1 MWPVVASLPAAMVR
15 ARKSNTLLNA
25 AGDSASPADLE
36 RKSQMDSAQRS
47 AQATALGASATRD
60 LNTSIP
66 RRLDGLQILN
76 DGQAVAVSSP
86 SDGTIL
92 MTNKVGGRILNLID
106 GTRNVRSICESLRNE
121 FPSVEESKLR
131 EHVTSFLLKGEQKG
145 VLAFSA
151 RAPLSLPVLNA
162 TPKRR
167 DAEPSQLFEEER
179 KFHPDIYWYLTFR
192 CNLACAHC
200 SVFSSPYVDTSTD
213 LKTQDCLEV
222 VEQLSEMNVS
232 MAMLSGGEALIRPD
246 ALKIIRTLADH
257 NIYVGLET
265 NGLKIAEKAFIDVA
279 LELQA
284 RRLMNITIS
293 LDGGTAETHSVLRG
307 PGSFERTVRG
317 MRALHEHGVQFDI
330 QCVLNRENYHTI
342 PNLYDL
348 ALEVQPDAINWLPL
362 NSAGRGGELI
372 KRLGIGYAET
382 VGILELVDQHKSR
395 YSGTTV
401 MKLPPA
407 MVPPKYMLQLF
418 KGQDVGCCTS
428 CKFPLLGVLPNG
440 DITVC
445 GVSRNNPSLYFGN
458 VREIRLKDAWEKARM
473 DLLRTR
479 YVGGEELRGIC
490 GDCVWKQSCKGSCR
504 AKAYE
509 DGGDFFS
516 PYPAC
521 QEAADR
527 GEFPDVY
534 RISKGAYVR
543 PA

>member
-1 MWPVVASLPAAMVR
+1 
-15 ARKSNTLLNA
+15 
-25 AGDSASPADLE
+25 
-36 RKSQMDSAQRS
+36 MDSAQTS
-47 AQATALGASATRD
+47 AQAAAFGASARKD
-60 LNTSIP
+60 LSTSIP

-92 MTNKVGGRILNLID
+92 LTNKVGGRILNLID
-106 GTRNVRSICESLRNE
+106 GRRNVGSICETLRSE
-121 FPSVEESKLR
+121 FSGVEESKLR

-145 VLAFSA
+145 VLTFSA
-151 RAPLSLPVLNA
+151 TAPLGLTVLDGPA
-162 TPKRR
+162 WRGAGARR
-167 DAEPSQLFEEER
+167 LFEEDR

-200 SVFSSPYVDTSTD
+200 SVFSSPYVDTSTG
-213 LKTQDCLEV
+213 LKTQDCLDV
-222 VEQLSEMNVS
+222 VEQLAEMNVS

-246 ALKIIRTLADH
+246 ALKIIRALGDH

-265 NGLKIAEKAFIDVA
+265 NGLKISEPAFIEVA

-284 RRLMNITIS
+284 RKLMNITIS
-293 LDGGTAETHSVLRG
+293 LDGGTTETHSVLRG
-307 PGSFERTVRG
+307 PGPFERTVRG

-348 ALEVQPDAINWLPL
+348 ALEVQPDTVNWLPL

-372 KRLGIGYAET
+372 KRLGLGYAET
-382 VGILELVDQHKSR
+382 VDILELVDRHKGR

-401 MKLPPA
+401 MELPPA
-407 MVPPKYMLQLF
+407 MVPPKYMLQVF

-445 GVSRNNPSLYFGN
+445 GVSRNNPTLYFGN
-458 VREIRLKDAWEKARM
+458 VREIRLKSAWEKARM

-490 GDCVWKQSCKGSCR
+490 GDCVWKHSCKGSCR

-516 PYPAC
+516 PYPIC

-527 GEFPDVY
+527 GQFPDV
-534 RISKGAYVR
+534 
-543 PA
+543 